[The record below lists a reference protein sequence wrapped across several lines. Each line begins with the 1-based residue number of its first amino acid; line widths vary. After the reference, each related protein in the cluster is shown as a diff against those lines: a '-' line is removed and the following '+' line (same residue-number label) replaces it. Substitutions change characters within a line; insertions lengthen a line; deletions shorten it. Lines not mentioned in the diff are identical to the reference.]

1 MKTDE
6 SIHLKEIIEK
16 AIADHTITRDEYS
29 LIIQNATNDGNLDDH
44 EQVLLAELQQ
54 MLQEGLVRFR

>member
-16 AIADHTITRDEYS
+16 AIADHTITRDEYA
-29 LIIQNATNDGNLDDH
+29 LIIKSATNDGNLDAL
-44 EQVLLAELQQ
+44 EQALLAELQQ

>member
-6 SIHLKEIIEK
+6 SIHLREIIEK
-16 AIADHTITRDEYS
+16 AIADHTITRDEYT
-29 LIIQNATNDGNLDDH
+29 LIIQSATDDGNLDAN
-44 EQVLLAELQQ
+44 EQSLLAELQQ